1 DNDLARYCDNN
12 KIGYHLFKDWTV
24 PKQMI
29 QKFLNG
35 EMTLDELITRKDSR
49 SCAMSR
55 LRTRCLWFFFRP

>member
-1 DNDLARYCDNN
+1 MSAARHADVLFVKDKKDNDLARYCDNN

-35 EMTLDELITRKDSR
+35 EMTLDELITRKD
-49 SCAMSR
+49 
-55 LRTRCLWFFFRP
+55 